1 MTEVFWFIIYLAIG
15 AAAIFMVAFL
25 GPVSILDYRL
35 EETWDKGNGLT
46 NVMYRIISP
55 AICTTGVMFL
65 IVVALGR
72 ASVAPPS
79 HRWLST
85 LVYWMVL
92 FVLKL
97 GRREGLLYYSAVAV
111 ECAVSVLLAYLM
123 DIFVVEGFMRVGIDI
138 FDQSSLAFQLEVA
151 LFYVAVQFVISLSTR
166 YQYKVNYKCHKAT
179 SVVVGLPSDSEEATV
194 REAGRADSIDTSE
207 KKLCSY
213 VRQYGSLLPERFD
226 ADVLLRSVFYAIMAI
241 EDYNRPAHIRAI
253 ERMTFPF
260 GLSKTTGIMQQ
271 RCDRALSDEE
281 SVKLAVEYVSTMWD
295 SYLRKFAR
303 SRKAVRG
310 PHTALEFG
318 TNWYRYDYES
328 LRGVLTTSFSE
339 LYGDYSGTRV
349 LHANGVIADVI
360 AFFERAQ
367 YNLMPATIVAYS
379 KLFPKEA
386 AWFGQGAGAL
396 YWKDSD
402 IVRRVKNDGRVGDCF
417 YLITCVEGSIDSECI
432 TEAARI
438 LEQSGW
444 RAEEVFFGNRAFC
457 SIVVCGSG
465 RSNPPRIKGWITVLC
480 NGYSTSE

>member
-1 MTEVFWFIIYLAIG
+1 MTEVFWFIVYLAIG

-65 IVVALGR
+65 VVVALGR

-166 YQYKVNYKCHKAT
+166 YQYKVNYKCHEAT

-207 KKLCSY
+207 KKLYSY

-241 EDYNRPAHIRAI
+241 EDYNRPLI
-253 ERMTFPF
+253 
-260 GLSKTTGIMQQ
+260 
-271 RCDRALSDEE
+271 
-281 SVKLAVEYVSTMWD
+281 SVPLK
-295 SYLRKFAR
+295 
-303 SRKAVRG
+303 
-310 PHTALEFG
+310 
-318 TNWYRYDYES
+318 
-328 LRGVLTTSFSE
+328 
-339 LYGDYSGTRV
+339 
-349 LHANGVIADVI
+349 
-360 AFFERAQ
+360 
-367 YNLMPATIVAYS
+367 
-379 KLFPKEA
+379 
-386 AWFGQGAGAL
+386 
-396 YWKDSD
+396 
-402 IVRRVKNDGRVGDCF
+402 
-417 YLITCVEGSIDSECI
+417 
-432 TEAARI
+432 
-438 LEQSGW
+438 GW
-444 RAEEVFFGNRAFC
+444 RFPLASPKRRESCSSVVTGPCLMKRASSCQLNTFRL
-457 SIVVCGSG
+457 CGI
-465 RSNPPRIKGWITVLC
+465 RI
-480 NGYSTSE
+480 

>member
-1 MTEVFWFIIYLAIG
+1 MIEVLWFIAYLILG
-15 AAAIFMVAFL
+15 AAAIFTVAFL

-46 NVMYRIISP
+46 NVIYRIISP

-65 IVVALGR
+65 VVVALGR
-72 ASVAPPS
+72 VSVTPPS
-79 HRWLST
+79 HRWIST
-85 LVYWMVL
+85 LVYWVVL
-92 FVLKL
+92 LVLKL
-97 GRREGLLYYSAVAV
+97 SRREGPLYYLAVAV

-151 LFYVAVQFVISLSTR
+151 LFYVAVQLVISLSTR

-194 REAGRADSIDTSE
+194 READRVDSIDTSE
-207 KKLCSY
+207 KKLYSY

-253 ERMTFPF
+253 ERMAFPF

-271 RCDRALSDEE
+271 RGDRALSDEE
-281 SVKLAVEYVSTMWD
+281 SVRLAVGYVSTMWD

-303 SRKAVRG
+303 LRKAVRG

-318 TNWYRYDYES
+318 TNWYRYDYEF
-328 LRGVLTTSFSE
+328 LRGTLVTSFSE

-349 LHANGVIADVI
+349 LRANSVVADVI

-367 YNLMPATIVAYS
+367 YNLMPETIVAYS
-379 KLFPKEA
+379 KLFPEEA

-402 IVRRVKNDGRVGDCF
+402 TVRRIKNDGRVGDCF
-417 YLITCVEGSIDSECI
+417 YLITCVEGSTDSKSISEEI
-432 TEAARI
+432 RI

-444 RAEEVFFGNRAFC
+444 RAEEVFFGNHAFC

-465 RSNPPRIKGWITVLC
+465 RSNPPRIKGWITVLR